1 MITTISQTMKKM
13 MIRPNKMMYLL
24 CAVLL
29 SGCGNF
35 NHIPYISSQRYNECE
50 LLGFLPIE
58 LMYDYDANT
67 VIRDDPRLESNEVK
81 KNVEFCVDDFN
92 KRVKGDPLCQ
102 IDYLDEIQPVG
113 YIDYYVFGVTDTS
126 TIIYAYDTKLKKFL
140 FSFNPGWF

>member
-1 MITTISQTMKKM
+1 MKK
-13 MIRPNKMMYLL
+13 IIIKPNKVMYLL

-35 NHIPYISSQRYNECE
+35 NHIPYISSQQYNDGE
-50 LLGFLPIE
+50 LLKLLPIE
-58 LMYDYDANT
+58 LMFEYDANT

-92 KRVKGDPLCQ
+92 KKVKGDLLCQ

-126 TIIYAYDTKLKKFL
+126 TVVYVYDTKLKKFL